1 MILYET
7 ISQPLIFLY
16 IFLIGIGC
24 GLVFDVR
31 NYLTFLC
38 NKNKI
43 VGVILDVISGIVIS
57 LLFLFCVLQLNYG
70 QIRFYLILGFGLGI
84 AVERFSFGK
93 LIAKLSLRCYNG
105 FRYLIAQKYGKRK
118 KEIKKKDVGR

>member
-93 LIAKLSLRCYNG
+93 LIAKLSFRCYNG
-105 FRYLIAQKYGKRK
+105 FRYLITQKYGKRK
-118 KEIKKKDVGR
+118 KEIKEKDVGR